1 MTTEGTDVRTE
12 AASGGLGTWIME
24 KKRVLILCTGNSARS
39 QMAEGLLRHAAG
51 ERFDVESAGTR
62 PGAVR
67 PEAIAAMEELG
78 IDISG
83 HRSKHVDEF
92 AGQRFDYVITVCDN
106 AKESCPVFFGAVK
119 RLHHSFDDPP
129 PMSQATDEERMA
141 IFRRVRGELRAYL
154 EEFAQANAS

>member
-1 MTTEGTDVRTE
+1 MG
-12 AASGGLGTWIME
+12 

-39 QMAEGLLRHAAG
+39 QMAEGLLRHDAG
-51 ERFDVESAGTR
+51 ERFDVESAGTK
-62 PGAVR
+62 PGIVR
-67 PEAIAAMEELG
+67 PEAIAAMKELG

-92 AGQRFDYVITVCDN
+92 EGHRFDYVITVCDN

-129 PMSQATDEERMA
+129 PMA
-141 IFRRVRGELRAYL
+141 IFRRVRGELRTYL
-154 EEFAQANAS
+154 NEFAQKDSSET